1 MKRILDFEKKIIK
14 FFKDNYITIG
24 LLIITLLV
32 LGIRYYE
39 LDFESGDFT
48 RFLSPWFDYLK
59 NNGGLKALSNYPGD
73 YNAPYVTI
81 IALLTY
87 LPIKKLYLIKT
98 VSVIFDFTLALSA
111 AYLVGYIVPKNK
123 KEYSLLTYSSIL
135 LLPTVFMNS
144 ALWSQCDA
152 GYATFIILSLLY
164 LLKEKYI
171 KSFILLGVAF
181 ALKLQFMF
189 VLPIFIVIYISK
201 NKFSILYFLII
212 PLVNFILCIPAMLFG
227 KPIKDILTVY
237 FNQTQTY
244 KNDLSLNFPN
254 IYTIIQGTPTVF
266 YRVGFLLTIAAC
278 VLMLGFVIYK
288 KVKWNNEK
296 ILNLALWFIVITT
309 FLLPGMHERYMY
321 VGEVLSII
329 CYIAYKKNLS
339 LTAFILTASTITYSS
354 FLFNEY
360 NMNMQY
366 LTLAYLAV
374 IILFTKNT
382 LKLLSE

>member
-1 MKRILDFEKKIIK
+1 MKRIFDFEKKIIK

-32 LGIRYYE
+32 LGIRCYE
-39 LDFESGDFT
+39 LDFESRDFT

-152 GYATFIILSLLY
+152 GYATFIILSLIY

-201 NKFSILYFLII
+201 NKF
-212 PLVNFILCIPAMLFG
+212 
-227 KPIKDILTVY
+227 
-237 FNQTQTY
+237 
-244 KNDLSLNFPN
+244 
-254 IYTIIQGTPTVF
+254 
-266 YRVGFLLTIAAC
+266 
-278 VLMLGFVIYK
+278 
-288 KVKWNNEK
+288 
-296 ILNLALWFIVITT
+296 
-309 FLLPGMHERYMY
+309 
-321 VGEVLSII
+321 
-329 CYIAYKKNLS
+329 
-339 LTAFILTASTITYSS
+339 
-354 FLFNEY
+354 
-360 NMNMQY
+360 
-366 LTLAYLAV
+366 
-374 IILFTKNT
+374 
-382 LKLLSE
+382 